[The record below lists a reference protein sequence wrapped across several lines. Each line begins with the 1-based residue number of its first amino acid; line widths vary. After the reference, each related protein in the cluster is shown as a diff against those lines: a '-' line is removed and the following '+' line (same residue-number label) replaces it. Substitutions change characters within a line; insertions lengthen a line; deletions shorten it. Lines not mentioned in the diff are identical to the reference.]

1 MNIYE
6 VIIDKEHSY
15 TVKGD
20 GIDRFGDEMIAEIYG
35 KEGDRCKIL
44 ALVNLN
50 NIVGI
55 FCEGEEQ

>member
-1 MNIYE
+1 M
-6 VIIDKEHSY
+6 V
-15 TVKGD
+15 
-20 GIDRFGDEMIAEIYG
+20 AEIYR
-35 KEGDRCKIL
+35 KDGDNRFTTL

>member
-6 VIIDKEHSY
+6 IIIDKEHSY
-15 TVKGD
+15 KIKGD
-20 GIDRFGDEMIAEIYG
+20 GIDRFGDEMITEIYR
-35 KEGDRCKIL
+35 KDGDRCITV
-44 ALVNLN
+44 AQVNLN